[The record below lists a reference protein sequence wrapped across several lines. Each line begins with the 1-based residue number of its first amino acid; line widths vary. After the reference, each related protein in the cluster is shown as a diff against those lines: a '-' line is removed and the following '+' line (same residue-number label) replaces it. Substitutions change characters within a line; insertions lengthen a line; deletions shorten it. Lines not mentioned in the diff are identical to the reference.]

1 MTALRET
8 QDAALE
14 PARTAMLR
22 RAADQ
27 AERIVGLAREEAEVL
42 IARARQDAEAE
53 VTQARAEGAAQARP
67 VAAAELSRS
76 RRAARSVALRA
87 RLSVRD
93 ELAGRIRE
101 AVSDLRHE
109 AGYPLLRE
117 RLAEMAR
124 HAAGPGAVVTDHPD
138 GGVVARADVVV
149 VNCSLPRL
157 ADQVIEA
164 LGPRIDRI
172 CAS

>member
-1 MTALRET
+1 MTALRAT
-8 QDAALE
+8 QDVALE
-14 PARTAMLR
+14 PVRTAMLR
-22 RAADQ
+22 HATEQ
-27 AERIVGLAREEAEVL
+27 AERIVGQARDEAEALV
-42 IARARQDAEAE
+42 ARARLDAEDTVSKARADGAG
-53 VTQARAEGAAQARP
+53 QARS

-93 ELAGRIRE
+93 ELAERIRE
-101 AVSDLRHE
+101 AVGGLRHE
-109 AGYPLLRE
+109 AGYPEFRE

-124 HAAGPGAVVTDHPD
+124 RAAGPGAIVTEHPD

-157 ADQVIEA
+157 ADHVIEV
-164 LGPRIDRI
+164 LGPRIDRM
-172 CAS
+172 SGP